1 MLYTNILLKIIN
13 FKIIMKIDTSLL
25 NAGAEQFWINARQN
39 LPDSPVNRVDQSTDV
54 LAQES
59 KTTSAESHADN
70 QNYPTMKSAL
80 RKLTS
85 SRIFRDAS
93 SHIQFASNLNHQRV
107 MAERVEHLTTI

>member
-1 MLYTNILLKIIN
+1 
-13 FKIIMKIDTSLL
+13 MKIDTSLL
-25 NAGAEQFWINARQN
+25 NAGADQFWMNTRQN
-39 LPDSPVNRVDQSTDV
+39 LPVSPVNRVDQSTDV
-54 LAQES
+54 EAQES
-59 KTTSAESHADN
+59 KTASAESHADS

-107 MAERVEHLTTI
+107 MAERVEHLTSI